1 MTQKVGLLIR
11 VEFEWWGEREKDTKF
26 ELSFEE
32 ELELKNAILEDLKE
46 ISPNREVEVNKIFV
60 KVIE

>member
-1 MTQKVGLLIR
+1 MKEVRILVR
-11 VEFEWWGEREKDTKF
+11 AEFEYVGEIEKDTNF

-32 ELELKNAILEDLKE
+32 ELDFKRELIKDLKK
-46 ISPNREVEVNKIFV
+46 ISPNREVKVNKIFI

>member
-1 MTQKVGLLIR
+1 MAQKAGILIR
-11 VEFEWWGEREKDTKF
+11 VEFEWWGEREPNEDLK
-26 ELSFEE
+26 LSFEE

-46 ISPNREVEVNKIFV
+46 ISPNREVKVNKIFI